1 MSELELAEDKM
12 NEAWREFYLRN
23 PDIFIEQYF
32 NVKLLWYQKILLKG
46 MVKNAKQCKSCK
58 YATTMCSRYCR
69 KCR

>member
-1 MSELELAEDKM
+1 MNELESAKDKN
-12 NEAWREFYLRN
+12 NESWREFYLRN

-46 MVKNAKQCKSCK
+46 MVKNEKHCKSFRYAANMCK
-58 YATTMCSRYCR
+58 RYCR

>member
-1 MSELELAEDKM
+1 MNELELAKDKM

-46 MVKNAKQCKSCK
+46 MVRNAKQCKSYK
-58 YATTMCSRYCR
+58 YATTMCQRYCR

>member
-1 MSELELAEDKM
+1 MSELESAKDKM

-46 MVKNAKQCKSCK
+46 MVRNAKQCKSCK
-58 YATTMCSRYCR
+58 YATTMCQRYCC

>member
-1 MSELELAEDKM
+1 MNEIELAEDKN

-58 YATTMCSRYCR
+58 NVATMCQRYY
-69 KCR
+69 